1 MEDSTSGSGEL
12 VVTRERERERA
23 ATSRISN
30 VGGLMRSVFHGP
42 RSEIIAVDSRRA
54 EPGQRVRGEG
64 VNQVSSPFRF
74 LSRQDFNL
82 PNAADCQA

>member
-1 MEDSTSGSGEL
+1 M
-12 VVTRERERERA
+12 VTRERA
-23 ATSRISN
+23 PATSRISN